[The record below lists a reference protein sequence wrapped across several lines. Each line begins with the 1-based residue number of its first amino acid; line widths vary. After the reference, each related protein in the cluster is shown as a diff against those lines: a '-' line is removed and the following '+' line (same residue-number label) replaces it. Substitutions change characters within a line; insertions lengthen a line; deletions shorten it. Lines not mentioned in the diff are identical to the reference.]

1 MTELSNTFLNFVIGT
16 QQKINLIIT
25 DSFDKL
31 DSGDSSMFLYILLVS
46 FLYGL
51 IHALG
56 PGHGKMVIAS
66 YFLVKGAKSKE
77 AFKAG
82 FLTSVIH
89 TISALVITAILYLFF
104 ESTIT
109 SYFEQ
114 INMNMYKVSA
124 IFIISI
130 ALYLLYDT
138 FKDRNV
144 EEKEER
150 EERVGNKSLLAVSM
164 SIGIVPCPGV
174 MSIVLFSIILGY
186 INLGVLSAIAM
197 SIGMGITISLAAILS
212 TQVKKTKYKNISS
225 LMYKASYVGIFLLL
239 ILGILLLV

>member
-1 MTELSNTFLNFVIGT
+1 MIDLYNNFLNFVIGT
-16 QQKINLIIT
+16 QQKINLTIS

-31 DSGDSSMFLYILLVS
+31 EAGDSSMFIYILAVS
-46 FLYGL
+46 FIYGL

-66 YFLVKGAKSKE
+66 YFLVKGAKTKE

-89 TISALVITAILYLFF
+89 TISALVITFTLYIFF
-104 ESTIT
+104 ESAIT
-109 SYFEQ
+109 KYFSD
-114 INMNMYKVSA
+114 INSNMYKISA

-130 ALYLLYDT
+130 ALFLLYET
-138 FKDRNV
+138 YKDRNE
-144 EEKEER
+144 EEKVQR
-150 EERVGNKSLLAVSM
+150 IGNKSLLAVTM

-212 TQVKKTKYKNISS
+212 TQIKKSNSKNMSLIMNFIS
-225 LMYKASYVGIFLLL
+225 YGGIVVLF
-239 ILGILLLV
+239 IMGGVLLV

>member
-1 MTELSNTFLNFVIGT
+1 MTDIYNGFLNFIIST
-16 QQKINLIIT
+16 QQKINLTIS

-31 DSGDSSMFLYILLVS
+31 EAGDENMFLYILAVS
-46 FLYGL
+46 FIYGL

-66 YFLVKGAKSKE
+66 YFLVKGAKMKE

-89 TISALVITAILYLFF
+89 TISALVITFVLYMFF
-104 ESTIT
+104 ESAIT
-109 SYFEQ
+109 KYFSD
-114 INMNMYKVSA
+114 INSNMYKVSA
-124 IFIISI
+124 IFIILI
-130 ALYLLYDT
+130 ALFLLYET
-138 FKDRNV
+138 YKDRNE
-144 EEKEER
+144 EEKVQ
-150 EERVGNKSLLAVSM
+150 RVGNKSLLAVTM

-186 INLGVLSAIAM
+186 INLGVLSAITM

-212 TQVKKTKYKNISS
+212 TQIKKSNSKNLSSIMNLIS
-225 LMYKASYVGIFLLL
+225 YGGIA
-239 ILGILLLV
+239 ILFAMGAVLLV

>member
-144 EEKEER
+144 KEK

>member
-1 MTELSNTFLNFVIGT
+1 MMNLYGDFLNFVIST
-16 QQKINLIIT
+16 QQKINLMIS

-31 DSGDSSMFLYILLVS
+31 ESGDENMFLYILAVS
-46 FLYGL
+46 FIYGL

-66 YFLVKGAKSKE
+66 YFLVKGAKTKE

-89 TISALVITAILYLFF
+89 TISALAITFILYIFF
-104 ESTIT
+104 ENAIT
-109 SYFEQ
+109 KYFSD
-114 INMNMYKVSA
+114 INSSMYKISA

-130 ALYLLYDT
+130 ALFLLYET
-138 FKDRNV
+138 YKDRN
-144 EEKEER
+144 EKEKVQR
-150 EERVGNKSLLAVSM
+150 IGNKSLLAVTM

-186 INLGVLSAIAM
+186 INLGILSAISM

-212 TQVKKTKYKNISS
+212 TQVKKSNNKNLSTIMNIITYS
-225 LMYKASYVGIFLLL
+225 GIA
-239 ILGILLLV
+239 ILFTMGAVLLV